1 MNLLPTANLG
11 VLEKCVLCID
21 KKIDNTH
28 ATDLGALMTPS
39 GSTGAAIILFIF
51 RRTPVWP
58 YQLHDSP
65 ELRRG
70 RWRGRSKCVQ

>member
-11 VLEKCVLCID
+11 VLEKFVLCID
-21 KKIDNTH
+21 KKTH

-39 GSTGAAIILFIF
+39 GSTGAAIILCIF